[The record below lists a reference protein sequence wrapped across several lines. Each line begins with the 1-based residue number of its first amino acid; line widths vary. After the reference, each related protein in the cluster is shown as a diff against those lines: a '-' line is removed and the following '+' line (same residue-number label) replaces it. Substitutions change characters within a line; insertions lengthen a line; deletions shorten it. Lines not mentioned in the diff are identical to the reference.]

1 MSKQDKLDY
10 WKDWLGRNEAA
21 LGDQAQRMDER
32 EALYRGEE
40 REITPLTPKDRKKDG
55 SLRRA
60 THLRNIIAENIESEV
75 SSVIPMPKVTARRKQ
90 DEAKA
95 KILEDMLRNEMD
107 RLPMETLND
116 MMERTVPIQGGGYWL
131 VEWDNSKRTHSTVG
145 DVAVSVIHPKQVIPQ
160 EGVFTSVE
168 DMDAIGVKL
177 PQTKAYIKRAYGK
190 DVEMEGEEDP
200 SVRTLDEDAYTADD
214 MVTMNVVY
222 YRNDNGGIGK
232 LSWVGDIILEDMED
246 FEARR
251 LRKCQQ
257 CGEIL
262 DPEADKCPVCGSDQA
277 TEGVQEAEDIYT
289 GIVTGNGTEIP
300 GAEATYDEAGLP
312 VMKPTVLPY
321 YKPDTYPIF
330 LQKNVTLFGRLLGDS
345 DVDKIEDQQNTTNRM
360 SQKII
365 DRFIKAG
372 TRVTLPDRADFRVDP
387 EDSEKWYIGNPADA
401 QLIGVYQFSGDLSQ
415 EMAYRTE
422 VYEEAR
428 QALGITNSYQG
439 RDDRT
444 AESGVAK
451 QFAAAQSAG
460 RLESKRVMKEAAY
473 AELYKRI
480 AQLKIA
486 YADEPRAIVAEDNR
500 GQAKYEEFN
509 RYDFYEQ
516 DEKGEWHCLMDD
528 DRFLFSCDSNT
539 PLANNRP
546 QMWQEVTAMYQM
558 GAFGDPMQPETAL
571 LLWSELER
579 LHYPNASDIREALEM
594 RIQQQQ
600 MMLQQQ
606 QAQQMQMQQAQMQ
619 MQADQQAQQAA
630 LEQARFQAERQDK
643 QADRR
648 AAEQQLMIDTDNR
661 AREDAKNAVQ
671 QLMAQRM
678 QQ

>member
-1 MSKQDKLDY
+1 
-10 WKDWLGRNEAA
+10 
-21 LGDQAQRMDER
+21 
-32 EALYRGEE
+32 
-40 REITPLTPKDRKKDG
+40 
-55 SLRRA
+55 
-60 THLRNIIAENIESEV
+60 
-75 SSVIPMPKVTARRKQ
+75 
-90 DEAKA
+90 
-95 KILEDMLRNEMD
+95 
-107 RLPMETLND
+107 
-116 MMERTVPIQGGGYWL
+116 
-131 VEWDNSKRTHSTVG
+131 
-145 DVAVSVIHPKQVIPQ
+145 
-160 EGVFTSVE
+160 
-168 DMDAIGVKL
+168 
-177 PQTKAYIKRAYGK
+177 
-190 DVEMEGEEDP
+190 
-200 SVRTLDEDAYTADD
+200 
-214 MVTMNVVY
+214 
-222 YRNDNGGIGK
+222 
-232 LSWVGDIILEDMED
+232 MED

-262 DPEADKCPVCGSDQA
+262 QPEADKCPVCGSDQA
-277 TEGVQEAEDIYT
+277 AEGVEESEEIYSAIT
-289 GIVTGNGTEIP
+289 TGNGTQIP
-300 GAEATYDEAGLP
+300 GATQSVDEMGLP
-312 VMKPTVLPY
+312 LMLPTVLPY
-321 YKPDTYPIF
+321 YKPDTYPVF

-372 TRVTLPDRADFRVDP
+372 TRITLPDRADVRMDP
-387 EDSEKWYIGNPADA
+387 EDGEKILVQDPRDI
-401 QLIGVYQFSGDLSQ
+401 QMIGVYQFSGDLSQ
-415 EMAYRTE
+415 EMQYRTE

-486 YADEPRAIVAEDNR
+486 YADEPRPIVAEDNR

-630 LEQARFQAERQDK
+630 LEQARFQAERQDR
-643 QADRR
+643 QADRK
-648 AAEQQLMIDTDNR
+648 AAEQQLMIDTDTR
-661 AREDAKNAVQ
+661 AREDARNAVQ

-678 QQ
+678 QRPQ

>member
-1 MSKQDKLDY
+1 MTKQERFDY
-10 WKDWLGRNEAA
+10 WKDWLERNEAA

-40 REITPLTPKDRKKDG
+40 REITPLTSKDRKKDG

-160 EGVFTSVE
+160 EGVFGSVE

-200 SVRTLDEDAYTADD
+200 SARTLDEDAYTADD

-262 DPEADKCPVCGSDQA
+262 DPEADKCPVCGSDQS
-277 TEGVQEAEDIYT
+277 TEGVQESEDIYT
-289 GIVTGNGTEIP
+289 GIITGNGTEIP

-606 QAQQMQMQQAQMQ
+606 QAQQMQMQQQQMQ

-661 AREDAKNAVQ
+661 AREDAKAAIQ
-671 QLMAQRM
+671 QMMAQRM
-678 QQ
+678 PQ